1 MRTPNA
7 MTEPDDDERAAR
19 LRHLWRHTRDWW
31 RPARAEMAIDD
42 DYVDGIQYTADEQVI
57 LDERGQPAIVYNE
70 IESGIR
76 WLTGTQRRLRMD
88 WRVVPREKHD
98 TNLAKIKTDCLKYL
112 SDVTRAPYERSRA
125 FEQAARCGV
134 GWLET
139 GVRGDVID
147 GEPIYH
153 AAVDWRDM
161 WLDPASRAGDINADA
176 RFLFR
181 SRVLDLDV
189 TISAWPEF
197 ADALH
202 AESFTL
208 GDGDDPEDDELTHVS
223 HTGSVSV
230 EGANDPAERR
240 VVRIVECWYRDPATV
255 DTVMGSGAGAL
266 HGAVYDDSD
275 PLMQAFVQQGVTFGV
290 IDLVRS
296 RRLVMRVALFTHK
309 RGVML
314 SDSPSPYRHQR
325 FPYTPIW
332 GRRRGRDGYPY
343 GPTRQARGGQDALNK
358 TMSKGVDLLSGRQ
371 VLSERGA
378 ILDMPLFE
386 EQIAQSSC
394 VIDCI
399 RTGALKDGSIE
410 IRDGRELAAPHLDLA
425 VRNSEFVRNS
435 MGVTGEQL
443 ARETNAQSG
452 VAIERRQTQGSTVTS
467 DLFDN
472 LRLAMQLSGELMLRL
487 IEQFWTDAKTVRIT
501 GERVERFVEINQPQ
515 ADGSFASDITS
526 SMADYVVDQQDW
538 RASTRESAVE
548 AFAEVLAKLPPDVA
562 FKLFDLTAEMINI
575 PMQDEV
581 VKRIRQLNGQPDP
594 LDEQAVVASQQQQQA
609 EQQRA
614 EEGRQAE
621 LDKLRSEA
629 ERNRAAAD
637 SAVAAA
643 QKAMIDA
650 MPGALAAA
658 LQAIANP
665 PLAAAADAL
674 MAQARTL
681 SAPQAQET
689 MQ

>member
-1 MRTPNA
+1 
-7 MTEPDDDERAAR
+7 MTGPDDDERAKR
-19 LRHLWRHTRDWW
+19 LRSLWRHARDWW
-31 RPARAEMAIDD
+31 RPAREQMAADD
-42 DYVDGIQYTADEQVI
+42 DYVDGRQYTADEEAV

-76 WLTGTQRRLRMD
+76 WLTGTQRRFRMD

-98 TNLAKIKTDCLKYL
+98 TDLAKVKTDCLKYL
-112 SDVTRAPYERSRA
+112 SDVTRAPYERARA
-125 FEQAARCGV
+125 FEQAARSGV

-139 GVRGDVID
+139 GVRGDAID

-153 AAVDWRDM
+153 TAVDWREM

-181 SRVLDLDV
+181 SRALDLDV
-189 TISAWPEF
+189 AISAWPDF
-197 ADALH
+197 GDALH

-208 GDGDDPEDDELTHVS
+208 GDGDDPENDELTHIQHV
-223 HTGSVSV
+223 GSFSI

-240 VVRIVECWYRDPATV
+240 VVRVVECWYRDPATV
-255 DTVMGSGAGAL
+255 DTIMGRGAGAL

-275 PLMQAFVQQGVTFGV
+275 PMMQAFVQRGITFGV

-309 RGVML
+309 RGVL
-314 SDSPSPYRHQR
+314 LTDSPSPYRHQR

-343 GPTRQARGGQDALNK
+343 GPVRQARGAQDGLNK
-358 TMSKGVDLLSGRQ
+358 TMSKGVDLLSSRQ
-371 VLSERGA
+371 VLAEDGA
-378 ILDMPLFE
+378 ILDIPLFE
-386 EQIAQSSC
+386 ERIAQSGA
-394 VIDCI
+394 VITCI
-399 RTGALKDGSIE
+399 RKGALKDGSLE
-410 IRDGRELAAPHLDLA
+410 IQDGRELAAPHLELA
-425 VRNSEFVRNS
+425 LHNAEFVRNS

-452 VAIERRQTQGSTVTS
+452 VAIERRQTQGSTVTA

-472 LRLAMQLSGELMLRL
+472 LRLGMQLSGELMLRL
-487 IEQFWTDAKTVRIT
+487 IEQFWTDTKTVRIT
-501 GERVERFVEINQPQ
+501 GERVERFVEINQQQ
-515 ADGSFASDITS
+515 ADGSFANDIAA
-526 SMADYVVDQQDW
+526 SMSDYVVDQQDW
-538 RASTRESAVE
+538 RASTREAAVE
-548 AFAEVLAKLPPDVA
+548 AFAEIMAKLPQDVA
-562 FKLFDLTAEMINI
+562 FKLFDLTAEMMDI

-594 LDEQAVVASQQQQQA
+594 LDEQAVIAAQEAQRAQQQA
-609 EQQRA
+609 IEAQQ
-614 EEGRQAE
+614 QAE

-643 QKAMIDA
+643 QKAMIEA

-658 LQAIANP
+658 LQAISNP
-665 PLAAAADAL
+665 TLAAAADAL
-674 MAQARTL
+674 MAQAKTL
-681 SAPQAQET
+681 SATSAET
-689 MQ
+689 TT